1 MATIIINPEDWQLKT
16 AAEGGLPSS
25 SHNGAAVMDS
35 STLNAPRSQLLHD
48 ANPFLCILEQPA
60 NHHSAVHYHTEPE
73 LMIVLKGK
81 MLLNGVWCH
90 AGAVIFYEA
99 NQHYWHA
106 TGDEPCVTALL
117 RPGDRGYMHWGPQAT
132 ARSADDRAS

>member
-1 MATIIINPEDWQLKT
+1 MPTIIINPEDWQLRT

-35 STLNAPRSQLLHD
+35 SLLNAPRSQLLHD
-48 ANPFLCILEQPA
+48 ANPFLCILEEPA
-60 NHHSAVHYHTEPE
+60 NHHSPVHYHTEPE

-117 RPGDRGYMHWGPQAT
+117 RPGDRGYMHWGPQAA
-132 ARSADDRAS
+132 ARSADERGS